1 MSHHACIRTLAVG
14 VFLVAVGARISS
26 EQVSK
31 PAATTPDG
39 LLRSELSL
47 VGRTASVSVTPALR
61 ASDPAHQSLF
71 AAAGADGGRVRIG
84 QLRTTG
90 TLQFGTISVGKID
103 PAGVRYDLWLQSTR
117 DGWQLEIV
125 EPSAQTGT
133 ETASA
138 PAKISLARHPSPVA
152 FPTLIAALLPASRDT
167 GRLVLKWGEFTADTE
182 LQFTEP
188 TNRRPTGTGRPNE
201 PISRTHDED
210 NRTARLTMLAQL
222 NETAMV
228 LPNGSRFSIS
238 FARSFPKGTRRVSA
252 AGTLGRGG
260 LGVDGPDFARLMS
273 TADGAVVQLTEAPVP
288 RLAIEAPLR
297 IGNVLLRAG
306 NQATGYPGAYGL
318 WLKRAGRGWRLVFSN
333 EPDTWGTQHD
343 PRFDAAEID
352 VSHSEGGEPSRPFAI
367 ALEPT
372 AADRGRLL
380 IQWGPHEWIADFV
393 AAD

>member
-1 MSHHACIRTLAVG
+1 
-14 VFLVAVGARISS
+14 VFVVAVGARISS
-26 EQVSK
+26 EQAAK

-103 PAGVRYDLWLQSTR
+103 PAGVRYDLWLAGTR
-117 DGWQLEIV
+117 DGWQLEITDTAST
-125 EPSAQTGT
+125 PTASTPAGT
-133 ETASA
+133 ETPSA
-138 PAKISLARHPSPVA
+138 PARIALTRRASAVA
-152 FPTLIAALLPASRDT
+152 VPALVAAMLPASRDT

-188 TNRRPTGTGRPNE
+188 TNRRPTGTGQPNE
-201 PISRTHDED
+201 PISRRHDED

-372 AADRGRLL
+372 AVDRGRLL